1 MQWFPRSVHDQQIT
15 STTMHHKRALAA
27 LQAYLRQTKQPWKW
41 KHSFT
46 CTPSWEMQES
56 ESKFLTVRQW
66 VLTQGWCGGE
76 SLVMGSKK
84 AVKGAE
90 TADKIPS
97 HRWQTKAKRG
107 NPASTLHLH
116 FQVKGFTWT
125 SMTTT
130 MPIIHDIEL
139 ETAYH
144 KLQSGSTSP
153 FRELWKTQR
162 TWLNDQINQWLTD
175 QCLYWMLIKRSV
187 ESFAFLQTLD
197 NAFLM
202 QLRKI
207 NEKEERKQSIYRVQ
221 WDVEK
226 KKKFIWLVNI
236 IRNLE

>member
-125 SMTTT
+125 SMTTN
-130 MPIIHDIEL
+130 MAIIHDIEL
-139 ETAYH
+139 ATAYH

-162 TWLNDQINQWLTD
+162 TWWMIRSISDWLINVYIECWSSDRLNPL
-175 QCLYWMLIKRSV
+175 
-187 ESFAFLQTLD
+187 FLCKLS
-197 NAFLM
+197 M
-202 QLRKI
+202 
-207 NEKEERKQSIYRVQ
+207 
-221 WDVEK
+221 
-226 KKKFIWLVNI
+226 
-236 IRNLE
+236 IRF

>member
-1 MQWFPRSVHDQQIT
+1 MQRFPRSVHDQQIT

-27 LQAYLRQTKQPWKW
+27 LQAYLIQTKQPWKW

-125 SMTTT
+125 SMTTN
-130 MPIIHDIEL
+130 MAIIHDIEL
-139 ETAYH
+139 EQRITSFNQAQHLLSENYERH
-144 KLQSGSTSP
+144 REPGEWSDQSVIDWSMSI
-153 FRELWKTQR
+153 
-162 TWLNDQINQWLTD
+162 LNGDW
-175 QCLYWMLIKRSV
+175 WSV
-187 ESFAFLQTLD
+187 ESFAFFA
-197 NAFLM
+197 NS
-202 QLRKI
+202 R
-207 NEKEERKQSIYRVQ
+207 
-221 WDVEK
+221 
-226 KKKFIWLVNI
+226 
-236 IRNLE
+236 

>member
-1 MQWFPRSVHDQQIT
+1 MQ
-15 STTMHHKRALAA
+15 M
-27 LQAYLRQTKQPWKW
+27 KQPWKW
-41 KHSFT
+41 KHSFV

-125 SMTTT
+125 SMTTN
-130 MPIIHDIEL
+130 MAIIHDIEL
-139 ETAYH
+139 ATAYH

-162 TWLNDQINQWLTD
+162 TWWMIRSISDWLINVYIEW
-175 QCLYWMLIKRSV
+175 
-187 ESFAFLQTLD
+187 
-197 NAFLM
+197 
-202 QLRKI
+202 
-207 NEKEERKQSIYRVQ
+207 
-221 WDVEK
+221 
-226 KKKFIWLVNI
+226 WLVI
-236 IRNLE
+236 GWIVCFFCKLSIMRF